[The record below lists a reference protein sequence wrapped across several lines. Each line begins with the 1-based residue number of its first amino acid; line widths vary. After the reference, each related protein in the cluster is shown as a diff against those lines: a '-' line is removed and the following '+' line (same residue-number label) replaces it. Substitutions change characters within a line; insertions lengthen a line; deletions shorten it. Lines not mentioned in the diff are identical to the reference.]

1 MRPQVRGSGK
11 TVTVAPGQLIKILQK
26 MTALPPAQPPFGM
39 VRTVAADKFTAVYI
53 NGKFMG
59 HTDEFSNPY
68 QGLLLNPGEY
78 VVKLVPSRSGS
89 AHAQQIKVEADKTV
103 VVRAN

>member
-1 MRPQVRGSGK
+1 MEPN
-11 TVTVAPGQLIKILQK
+11 
-26 MTALPPAQPPFGM
+26 
-39 VRTVAADKFTAVYI
+39 VYTSK
-53 NGKFMG
+53 GKFMG

-78 VVKLVPSRSGS
+78 VVKLLPSRSGS
-89 AHAQQIKVEADKTV
+89 PHEQQIKVEADKTV